1 MHQRRVSNITMD
13 LQGIASTI
21 IFITPLRVARN
32 TSAAQRVTFW
42 ERMVDAWWTS
52 GPSIEGPGSTSIYL
66 SLIAS
71 RASAKSLTIRA
82 AFFDPA
88 IGVRLL
94 AWYQQRT
101 PTSMKSVF

>member
-13 LQGIASTI
+13 LQGIGSTI

-66 SLIAS
+66 SVVASSAKGLIAS
-71 RASAKSLTIRA
+71 RASPKSPTIRA

-94 AWYQQRT
+94 E
-101 PTSMKSVF
+101 